1 MDQRQEQCMEQLISL
16 GSDDLPAEIPKS
28 PALADGQ
35 LLEGTWELQFWTHRD
50 RRKFVNLGLI
60 LSGIKSSFKKNNL
73 KKYIKSRNYFQFN
86 ISNTLN
92 TSLAGGITIRTGCQF
107 PDLLCKLHLELDPL
121 LTLHGNVTS
130 SHFLQ
135 VEDKGEKLPVL
146 KLLSVS
152 ENVWEKTCL
161 LRFFICLQHLP
172 SLEPIY
178 TFNHQ
183 DFSFKNS
190 ARRNSCTCKSIG
202 V

>member
-1 MDQRQEQCMEQLISL
+1 MGATVLDTQR
-16 GSDDLPAEIPKS
+16 PKEVREVGANS
-28 PALADGQ
+28 FWNQ
-35 LLEGTWELQFWTHRD
+35 KLL
-50 RRKFVNLGLI
+50 
-60 LSGIKSSFKKNNL
+60 KKNNL
-73 KKYIKSRNYFQFN
+73 NKYIKSRNYFQFN

-152 ENVWEKTCL
+152 GIIWG
-161 LRFFICLQHLP
+161 
-172 SLEPIY
+172 
-178 TFNHQ
+178 
-183 DFSFKNS
+183 KNMS
-190 ARRNSCTCKSIG
+190 P
-202 V
+202 

>member
-1 MDQRQEQCMEQLISL
+1 M
-16 GSDDLPAEIPKS
+16 
-28 PALADGQ
+28 
-35 LLEGTWELQFWTHRD
+35 QFWTHRD
-50 RRKFVNLGLI
+50 RRKFVKLGLI

-152 ENVWEKTCL
+152 GIIWGKKHVSID
-161 LRFFICLQHLP
+161 FFICLQYLP
-172 SLEPIY
+172 SLKPIY

-183 DFSFKNS
+183 DFSFKNG